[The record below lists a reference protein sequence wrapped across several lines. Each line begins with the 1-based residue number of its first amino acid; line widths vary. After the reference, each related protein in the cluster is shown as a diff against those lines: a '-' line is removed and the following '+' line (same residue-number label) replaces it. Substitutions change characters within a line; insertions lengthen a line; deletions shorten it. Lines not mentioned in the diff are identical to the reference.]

1 MRAID
6 LNSDLGESFGAW
18 SMGDD
23 AAILEV
29 VSSANVACGFHAGDP
44 AGILHTLQAAAAR
57 DVAVGAHVAYPDLV
71 GFGRRNMDVPAEQLT
86 ADVIYQIGALQGLAR
101 SAGTTVT
108 YVKPHG
114 ALYNTIAGDPVQAAA
129 VIQAILRIDPQLKLV
144 CLANSKLLGWARDAG
159 LACVS
164 EAFADRA
171 YTAQGTLVSRSRPGA
186 VLHDVEL
193 ITERMLRLVRDGV
206 IEAEDGSLIELEA
219 DSICVH
225 GDSPGAVNIA
235 HALKQRLLEAGVNIR
250 AFTRGQP

>member
-1 MRAID
+1 MPAID

-159 LACVS
+159 LSCVS

-171 YTAQGTLVSRSRPGA
+171 YTAQGTLVSRSHPGA